1 MWSSLIYGSYKT
13 DEQNQILE
21 IKFLQS
27 KLADKKRSCSVHF
40 HVDLLSKISTQC
52 CQIVQDLYLELSCW
66 GIPCCSGKLL
76 CVLEKLLGIDIDIL
90 WYMMYIYIYCHI
102 YIYFI
107 FVYVCITC
115 IQYTYYCIVWM
126 YLYLQIITSWMIW
139 NIWSVKL
146 ELGGGWLSIKFYA
159 VQKMSEVYDGS
170 KSTTGKPSNLLL
182 SFNES
187 PRRNTAMI

>member
-90 WYMMYIYIYCHI
+90 WYMMYIYILPYI
-102 YIYFI
+102 YIFHICICLYHMYTVYILLHSVNVFI
-107 FVYVCITC
+107 FTNHHILDDLEHLECETRVGRWMT
-115 IQYTYYCIVWM
+115 QY
-126 YLYLQIITSWMIW
+126 QILCS
-139 NIWSVKL
+139 
-146 ELGGGWLSIKFYA
+146 
-159 VQKMSEVYDGS
+159 SEDVRS
-170 KSTTGKPSNLLL
+170 LRW
-182 SFNES
+182 F
-187 PRRNTAMI
+187 